1 MPKPLVAAVVVAIAA
16 GALVVA
22 VRARTPPPTPIEVV
36 EESPSPTPLPIV
48 LVDVE
53 GAVARPGVVR
63 LPAGARV
70 GDAIASAGGVTPEAD
85 TAQVNR
91 AAPLR
96 DGARIYVPRYG
107 EIPPAG
113 SLGSSAELKI
123 NINAASAAELEG
135 LPGIG
140 PSTAARIVRSREQRA
155 FAKVEELQTRGLVTP
170 RVLADIRDLVTTR

>member
-1 MPKPLVAAVVVAIAA
+1 MPRPFVLAIAAAVAAGLVVVA
-16 GALVVA
+16 L
-22 VRARTPPPTPIEVV
+22 RARTPA
-36 EESPSPTPLPIV
+36 PLPVV

-70 GDAIASAGGVTPEAD
+70 GDAVAAAGGATPDAD
-85 TAQVNR
+85 PAALNR

-113 SLGSSAELKI
+113 SLGSDAEKKVDI
-123 NINAASAAELEG
+123 NHASAAELES

-140 PSTAARIVRSREQRA
+140 PSTAARIVRS
-155 FAKVEELQTRGLVTP
+155 
-170 RVLADIRDLVTTR
+170 